1 MKKLIMGM
9 LAAASL
15 SVPALA
21 DDSKITKGYY
31 TNDSIFWKKLKIK
44 NYD

>member
-1 MKKLIMGM
+1 MKKLIMSM

-21 DDSKITKGYY
+21 DDSKITKRVTILWILWGV
-31 TNDSIFWKKLKIK
+31 
-44 NYD
+44 